1 MLASSAEI
9 WTLIGG
15 LEGLERDLKVLLRQA
30 SEELASEQR
39 RWSVPRKPQSRGDGN
54 SMSGDFKT
62 LDDILPEGAVVLN
75 QVAVVSYMR
84 PDGSQSLV
92 VARGE
97 AGADEVIA
105 MLEKAKLS
113 VFLGTYFV
121 SDLGDEEV

>member
-1 MLASSAEI
+1 M
-9 WTLIGG
+9 
-15 LEGLERDLKVLLRQA
+15 
-30 SEELASEQR
+30 
-39 RWSVPRKPQSRGDGN
+39 P
-54 SMSGDFKT
+54 GDFKT